1 MTVCVGYAQH
11 FTCLQNNLIQLHF
24 CMQQHAIK
32 YNFVIM
38 ASTSGSPLVLW
49 ALHSPLYCYYI
60 SILWYSWTSLMQHFF
75 SAASQRFLNICQ
87 STGRAILYSNW
98 RVMSDTGFHTG
109 QCSLFLTDYS
119 TGAGQKPKCW
129 VHGKLYHPL
138 DDWWEAERF
147 FFPFLFYLCKVET
160 DSWPSKTQLKHS

>member
-1 MTVCVGYAQH
+1 MIVCVGYAQH

-38 ASTSGSPLVLW
+38 ASTKLFTVLYIAIIFQFSGIPELLSCTIFFL
-49 ALHSPLYCYYI
+49 LH
-60 SILWYSWTSLMQHFF
+60 
-75 SAASQRFLNICQ
+75 QRFLNICQ

-138 DDWWEAERF
+138 DDWWEVERF

>member
-1 MTVCVGYAQH
+1 MLSISHVCKIISFNYISACSNMLSSIILLLWHQ
-11 FTCLQNNLIQLHF
+11 
-24 CMQQHAIK
+24 
-32 YNFVIM
+32 
-38 ASTSGSPLVLW
+38 PLVPLSSSELFTVLYI
-49 ALHSPLYCYYI
+49 AIIFQFSGIPELLSCTIFFLLH
-60 SILWYSWTSLMQHFF
+60 
-75 SAASQRFLNICQ
+75 QRFLNICQ

-129 VHGKLYHPL
+129 VHGKLHHPL